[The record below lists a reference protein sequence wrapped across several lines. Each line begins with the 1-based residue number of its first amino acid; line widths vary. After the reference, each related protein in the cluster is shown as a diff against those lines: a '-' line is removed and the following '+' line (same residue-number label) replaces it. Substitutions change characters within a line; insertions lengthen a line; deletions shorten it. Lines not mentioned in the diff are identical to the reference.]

1 LKKRRKHLLPLK
13 SLATATTLIS
23 MAVFDH
29 GEIQIAYD
37 VDGAGPPVLLLHGF
51 PQTRAMWAPIAKGLA
66 QDFTVIT
73 ADLRGYGASS
83 KPDALPDLSN
93 YAFRAMAG
101 DMLALMRALGHERF
115 HLVGHDRGA
124 RVAHRLSLDAP
135 DHVMSLTVMDIVPTY
150 DLLAHWSSDVS
161 AAYFHWSYLAQPAPF
176 PEHMIGADPDHFY
189 EACLLGWGGAK
200 VSDFAAIE
208 AYREAWRKPATI
220 AGMTN
225 DYRAA
230 LVVDVTHDAEDIGR
244 RFAGPALVLF
254 GATGVMGRLFDVPG
268 TWSGW
273 LEAMTAEAIPG
284 GHFFPDQSPEATLE
298 ALRRFLGDV

>member
-1 LKKRRKHLLPLK
+1 MK
-13 SLATATTLIS
+13 SPTTAATLVA
-23 MAVFDH
+23 MAVFHHDD
-29 GEIQIAYD
+29 IQIEYD
-37 VDGAGPPVLLLHGF
+37 VAGVGPAVLLLHGF
-51 PQTRAMWAPIAKGLA
+51 PQTRAMWGPIAKGLA
-66 QDFTVIT
+66 RDFTVIT

-83 KPDALPDLSN
+83 KPVASADLSN
-93 YAFRAMAG
+93 YAFRAMAS

-135 DHVMSLTVMDIVPTY
+135 DRVVSLTVMDIVPTY

-208 AYREAWRKPATI
+208 AFRMAWRDPATI

-230 LVVDVTHDAEDIGR
+230 LAVDVHHDAEDVGR
-244 RFAGPALVLF
+244 RFTGPTLVLY
-254 GATGVMGRLFDVPG
+254 GAEGVMARLFDVPG
-268 TWSGW
+268 TWNGW
-273 LEAMTAEAIPG
+273 LEAMSAEAIPG
-284 GHFFPDQSPEATLE
+284 GHFFPDQSPGETLG
-298 ALRRFLGDV
+298 ALRRFLGVA